1 MKRKVESRTAE
12 TILQKPLEVMVG
24 EETYTVAP
32 PSTATLILV
41 SELVARLPGVSMKL
55 DNYIVE
61 SLAVAKDCRVL
72 GEIVATLILGALGI
86 KECRKW
92 AEKRSL
98 WGVKKGKG
106 VLEELAEKL
115 LEELS
120 PKQLH
125 QLAVQLLSRMEIE
138 DFFSLTA
145 SLMDV
150 NLTRPTKDE
159 AEKRT

>member
-1 MKRKVESRTAE
+1 MKGKVESRTAE
-12 TILQKPLEVMVG
+12 TILQQPLEVMVG

-41 SELVARLPGVSMKL
+41 SELVARLPRVSMKP
-55 DNYIVE
+55 DNYISE
-61 SLAVAKDCRVL
+61 SLAMAKDCRIL
-72 GEIVATLILGALGI
+72 GEIVATLMLGALRL
-86 KECRKW
+86 KKSRRR
-92 AEKRSL
+92 AEKRFL
-98 WGVKKGKG
+98 WEVKRPKDE
-106 VLEELAEKL
+106 LQELADKL
-115 LEELS
+115 LEEIT

-125 QLAVQLLSRMEIE
+125 NLAVQLLSRMEIE

-159 AEKRT
+159 AEERT